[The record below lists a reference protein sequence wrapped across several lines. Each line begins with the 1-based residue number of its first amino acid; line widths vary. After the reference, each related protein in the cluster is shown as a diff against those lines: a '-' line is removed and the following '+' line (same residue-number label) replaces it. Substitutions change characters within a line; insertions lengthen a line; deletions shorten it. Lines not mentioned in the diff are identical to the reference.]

1 VIGLEQ
7 DGRQPGYPPRHVVGI
22 LREKEC
28 GVQPHFSRG
37 AFLFF
42 GLNELCMK

>member
-1 VIGLEQ
+1 M
-7 DGRQPGYPPRHVVGI
+7 GRQPGYPPRHVAGI

-37 AFLFF
+37 AFLFWIELI
-42 GLNELCMK
+42 GLN